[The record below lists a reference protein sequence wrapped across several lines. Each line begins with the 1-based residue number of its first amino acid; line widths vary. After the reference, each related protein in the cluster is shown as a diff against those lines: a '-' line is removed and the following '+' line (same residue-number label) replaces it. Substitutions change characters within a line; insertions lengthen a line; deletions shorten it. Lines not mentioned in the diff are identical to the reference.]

1 MKIKENK
8 WKKIKK
14 EIKANL
20 LKRTDS
26 YFERLSGD
34 IDQLIRKVESVYAY
48 DKVKEKTDKEYMH
61 YINRQNRESK
71 ISNK

>member
-34 IDQLIRKVESVYAY
+34 IYQLIRKVESVYAY